1 MRQEVSAE
9 AERLRADADVVV
21 DEHADDPTFDHP
33 TA

>member
-9 AERLRADADVVV
+9 AERLRADANFAD
-21 DEHADDPTFDHP
+21 DEHADHS